1 MTIKTKKRKRK
12 KNKNARSNKILF
24 IKDIQDKLISN
35 FTTSNETGR
44 IFYTE
49 QSCSK
54 RAAGH
59 SKMERCFIS
68 SLSDYKEL
76 VPIMSRVRI
85 NYLLHILPPC

>member
-1 MTIKTKKRKRK
+1 M
-12 KNKNARSNKILF
+12 LF
-24 IKDIQDKLISN
+24 HKDIPYELVGQ

-59 SKMERCFIS
+59 SKMERCFIYA
-68 SLSDYKEL
+68 LSDYKEL
-76 VPIMSRVRI
+76 FPIMSRVRI
-85 NYLLHILPPC
+85 NHLLHILPPC